1 MEGMSELKACPNCNN
16 VGYYVVEDI
25 NGEAEQVQC
34 QFCYTEPNSVFNA
47 VNALNEQI
55 RLLKEDGER
64 LAKWVKNE
72 LEIEWS
78 SKDTRDGMLEQHEAL
93 MKQLEVKKYTTLE
106 EVKADFLIKL
116 TEKITKQSALIEM
129 LGIVLENEYYSNDLL
144 PGGVIAKALSAYT
157 LWKKENGK

>member
-55 RLLKEDGER
+55 
-64 LAKWVKNE
+64 
-72 LEIEWS
+72 
-78 SKDTRDGMLEQHEAL
+78 
-93 MKQLEVKKYTTLE
+93 
-106 EVKADFLIKL
+106 
-116 TEKITKQSALIEM
+116 TKQSALIEM
-129 LGIVLENEYYSNDLL
+129 LGEALDWTNEAESYFMKDVPDDIPTSGLRKAVYD
-144 PGGVIAKALSAYT
+144 ALSAYT